1 MNTPVV
7 LIIFN
12 RPDTTSHVFAE
23 IRKAR
28 PPQLLVIADGP
39 REKRSDDLEKCRAA
53 RAIIE
58 KVDWPCKVMTNYAG
72 QNLGCK
78 HRVSSGLDWVFSLV
92 EEAIILEDDCLPH
105 PSFFRYCEELL
116 ERYRDDRRIGMISG
130 HNVLFGYQRTADS
143 YYYSSI
149 PHIWGWATWRR
160 NWEAY
165 DFRISSWP
173 RVRDAGLLQD
183 IFHSD
188 IEVKSWTSI
197 FDCQYD
203 GVFDTWDYQLVF
215 ASLTNNWLNITPN
228 VNLISNLG
236 FGGEATHT
244 HNLKDILAKQLT
256 EEIVFPLTHPSFVIN
271 DRVSERKV
279 FNRSAHV
286 PLTLRWERQIKKIWR
301 EYRKSKN

>member
-12 RPDTTSHVFAE
+12 RPDTTAQVFAE

-39 REKRSDDLEKCRAA
+39 RENRSDDLEKCRAA
-53 RAIIE
+53 RAIIGQ
-58 KVDWPCKVMTNYAG
+58 VDWPCKVITNYAD

-130 HNVLFGYQRTADS
+130 HNVLFGYRRTADS

-160 NWEAY
+160 TWEAY

-173 RVRDAGLLQD
+173 QVRDAGWLQD
-183 IFHSD
+183 IFNTD

-215 ASLTNNWLNITPN
+215 ASLINNWLNITPN

-236 FGGEATHT
+236 FGADATHT
-244 HNLKDILAKQLT
+244 DNLKDVLAKQLI
-256 EEIVFPLTHPSFVIN
+256 EEIFFPLTHPLFVVN

-279 FNRSAHV
+279 FNRSAYV
-286 PLTLRWERQIKKIWR
+286 PCTLRWERQIKKIWR
-301 EYRKSKN
+301 KYQNQ

>member
-12 RPDTTSHVFAE
+12 RPDTTAQVFAE

-39 REKRSDDLEKCRAA
+39 RENRADDLGKCREA
-53 RAIIE
+53 RTIVE
-58 KVDWPCKVMTNYAG
+58 QVDWPCQVITNYAN

-78 HRVSSGLDWVFSLV
+78 HRVSSGLDWAFSLV

-130 HNVLFGYQRTADS
+130 HNVLFGYQRTNDS

-160 NWEAY
+160 TWEAY
-165 DFRISSWP
+165 DFSISSWP
-173 RVRDAGLLQD
+173 QVRDAGLLQD
-183 IFHSD
+183 IFNSD

-215 ASLTNNWLNITPN
+215 ASLINNWLNITPN

-236 FGGEATHT
+236 FGVDATHT
-244 HNLKDILAKQLT
+244 DNLKDVLAKQPT
-256 EEIVFPLTHPSFVIN
+256 EAMVFPLVHPSFVVN

-279 FNRSAHV
+279 FNRSAYV
-286 PLTLRWERQIKKIWR
+286 PFTLRWERQIKKIWR
-301 EYRKSKN
+301 KYQKSKN